1 MFIYK
6 CLHISIG
13 SILLLIVIAIG
24 GANKI
29 KRVNLGDNFKKNN
42 ELTMGLLAKMI
53 WQTSPLVIESGGL
66 EIHDFYMTIFFKTI
80 SNV

>member
-1 MFIYK
+1 MFVYK

-29 KRVNLGDNFKKNN
+29 KGVNLAHLGDDFKKKNN
-42 ELTMGLLAKMI
+42 GFACQNDLA
-53 WQTSPLVIESGGL
+53 
-66 EIHDFYMTIFFKTI
+66 
-80 SNV
+80 N

>member
-29 KRVNLGDNFKKNN
+29 KRVNFAHLGDEFKKK
-42 ELTMGLLAKMI
+42 TMGLLAKMI

-66 EIHDFYMTIFFKTI
+66 EIHDFYMTIFF
-80 SNV
+80 